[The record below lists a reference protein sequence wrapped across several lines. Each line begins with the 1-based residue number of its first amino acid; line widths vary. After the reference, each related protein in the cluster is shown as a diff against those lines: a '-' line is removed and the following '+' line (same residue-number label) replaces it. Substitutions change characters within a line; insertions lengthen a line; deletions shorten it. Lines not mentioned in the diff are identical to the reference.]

1 MTATTSPQ
9 HRLAHLLN
17 GEAHPSGA
25 ITFGGNTLTVS
36 IGGVVRVN
44 GVQVGMWGDGVDV
57 LAAAVGA
64 VVS

>member
-17 GEAHPSGA
+17 GEAHQSGA
-25 ITFGGNTLTVS
+25 ITFGGNVLTVS

-44 GVQVGMWGDGVDV
+44 GVQVGMWGDDVEV
-57 LAAAVGA
+57 LAVAAMGVA
-64 VVS
+64 A